1 MAQKSRFSSPTV
13 FMDVP
18 TTRVASLQRSEVK
31 AIIAGLLMA
40 MLLAALD
47 QTIVATAMP
56 TIARDL
62 GDVEHLPWIVTA
74 YLLAATAS
82 TPLYGKL
89 SDTHG
94 RRPML
99 LISIST
105 FLVGSVCC
113 ALAPTMLLLGLA
125 RGLQGIGGGG
135 LISLAQTIIGDIV
148 SPRERPRYQAMIA
161 SVFVLASLA
170 GPLLGGFF
178 AQHLH
183 WSLIFWI
190 NLPLGL
196 VALGM
201 TYHLL
206 KRLPRHE
213 RPRKLDIA
221 GALLLVLATTS
232 LLLALNWGG
241 VRYPW
246 LSPPIFGLFGGSAL
260 AWATFAIR
268 LQTAAEPLIPLSVL
282 SNNVVA
288 CSTLSASCAIG
299 VFIGLAIY
307 VPIYMQGVLGT
318 SASGAGIA
326 MLPLML
332 GTVTGST
339 LTGTVMNRMIHY
351 KRIPLIGLMGSFCLC
366 VLLAAR
372 AADFGLVAVSVLLGL
387 VSFGLGMV
395 LSLATTVIQNAVPL
409 HQLGTALA
417 TMNLCRQLAG
427 ALVVAVF
434 GSIVI
439 GGSLGADA
447 GGIDLVRQGADRLLP
462 AFRLLFALVAMGI
475 VVAVT
480 ALLAMEERP
489 LLDKAQGAEAPAAG
503 E

>member
-1 MAQKSRFSSPTV
+1 MDAQTA
-13 FMDVP
+13 DVGP
-18 TTRVASLQRSEVK
+18 MQPSEVK

-74 YLLAATAS
+74 YLLAATAA

-89 SDTHG
+89 ADTHG

-99 LISIST
+99 LISIGT

-148 SPRERPRYQAMIA
+148 SPRERPRYQSMIA
-161 SVFVLASLA
+161 SVFVLASLS

-190 NLPLGL
+190 NLPLGFI
-196 VALGM
+196 ALGM

-213 RPRKLDIA
+213 RKRKLDIA
-221 GALLLVLATTS
+221 GAALLLAATTS

-241 VRYPW
+241 LRYPW
-246 LSPPIFGLFGGSAL
+246 LSPTILLLFAGSAL
-260 AWATFAIR
+260 AWIAFGLR
-268 LQTAAEPLIPLSVL
+268 LQTAMEPLIPLTVL
-282 SNNVVA
+282 SDNVVA
-288 CSTLSASCAIG
+288 CSTLAASSAVG
-299 VFIGLAIY
+299 TFIGLAIY
-307 VPIYMQGVLGT
+307 IPIYMQGVLGT
-318 SASGAGIA
+318 SVSAAGIA
-326 MLPLML
+326 MLPLMT
-332 GTVTGST
+332 GTVTGAMLS
-339 LTGTVMNRMIHY
+339 GVAMNRMVHY
-351 KRIPLIGLMGSFCLC
+351 KRFPLIGLTMSFCVCL
-366 VLLAAR
+366 VLIAHP
-372 AADFGLVAVSVLLGL
+372 ADLGIVPVSILLGFMSL
-387 VSFGLGMV
+387 GLGMV
-395 LSLATTVIQNAVPL
+395 LSIATTVIQNSVPR

-417 TMNLCRQLAG
+417 TMNLSRQLG
-427 ALVVAVF
+427 SALVVAIF

-439 GGSLGADA
+439 GGSIGAE
-447 GGIDLVRQGADRLLP
+447 GGTVDLVRQGAEKLLP
-462 AFRLLFALVAMGI
+462 AFRLVFLLVAGGI
-475 VVAVT
+475 VLTFATVY
-480 ALLAMEERP
+480 AMEERP
-489 LLDKAQGAEAPAAG
+489 LRDKMHGSEAAVAG

>member
-1 MAQKSRFSSPTV
+1 MSHKAVHPSRDRHL
-13 FMDVP
+13 MDADP
-18 TTRVASLQRSEVK
+18 TRVPMQPAEIK

-89 SDTHG
+89 ADTHG

-99 LISIST
+99 LISIAT
-105 FLVGSVCC
+105 FLIGSVCC

-135 LISLAQTIIGDIV
+135 LISLAQTIIGDVV
-148 SPRERPRYQAMIA
+148 SPRERPRYQSMIA

-190 NLPLGL
+190 NLPIGL

-201 TYHLL
+201 VHHLL
-206 KRLPRHE
+206 RRLPRFE
-213 RPRKLDIA
+213 RRRKLDIP
-221 GALLLVLATTS
+221 GALLLVTATTS

-241 VRYPW
+241 VRYAW
-246 LSPPIFGLFGGSAL
+246 TSKPIAALLAGSAL
-260 AWATFAIR
+260 AWTLFGWR

-282 SNNVVA
+282 RNNVVA
-288 CSTLSASCAIG
+288 CSTLTASFA
-299 VFIGLAIY
+299 VSTFIGLAIY
-307 VPIYMQGVLGT
+307 MPIFLQGVLGT
-318 SASGAGIA
+318 SASDSGFA

-332 GTVTGST
+332 GTVTGAILSGSAMRR
-339 LTGTVMNRMIHY
+339 LAHY
-351 KRIPLIGLMGSFCLC
+351 KRAPLVGLCLSLVIC
-366 VLLAAR
+366 LLIAAR
-372 AADFGLVAVSVLLGL
+372 PAAFGLVPVSLLLGL
-387 VSFGLGMV
+387 VSLGLGMV
-395 LSLATTVIQNAVPL
+395 LSLATTVIQNSVPL

-439 GGSLGADA
+439 GQSVEGGASV
-447 GGIDLVRQGADRLLP
+447 DLVQLGPERLLP
-462 AFRLLFALVAMGI
+462 PFHLLFLLVAVGIVGAIAALV
-475 VVAVT
+475 
-480 ALLAMEERP
+480 AMEERP
-489 LLDKAQGAEAPAAG
+489 LLGPASESAPALG